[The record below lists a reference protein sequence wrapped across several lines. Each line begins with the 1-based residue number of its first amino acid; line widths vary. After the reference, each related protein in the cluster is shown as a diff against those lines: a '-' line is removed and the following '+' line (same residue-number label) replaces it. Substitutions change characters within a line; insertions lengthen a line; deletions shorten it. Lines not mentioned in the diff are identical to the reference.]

1 MKSKAGDQLVTHA
14 KLKSVWLRRFNPF
27 NGEQEP
33 PLFVAKTDVD
43 SWQKPFF
50 KAHLNITANGH
61 INLALLLFNH
71 VGVSINGG
79 TPKWIVYNGTF
90 H

>member
-50 KAHLNITANGH
+50 LGTSQYYGQWTHQFGTS
-61 INLALLLFNH
+61 
-71 VGVSINGG
+71 SIQPCGG
-79 TPKWIVYNGTF
+79 FHKWRYSKMDCL
-90 H
+90 

>member
-50 KAHLNITANGH
+50 
-61 INLALLLFNH
+61 
-71 VGVSINGG
+71 
-79 TPKWIVYNGTF
+79 
-90 H
+90 